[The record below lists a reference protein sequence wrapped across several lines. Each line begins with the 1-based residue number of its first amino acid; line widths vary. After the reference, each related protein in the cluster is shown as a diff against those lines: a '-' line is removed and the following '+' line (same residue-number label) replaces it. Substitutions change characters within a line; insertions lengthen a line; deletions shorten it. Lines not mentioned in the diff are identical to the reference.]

1 MKSYWTEDKR
11 IEKSKQMSE
20 YYSNFENVEKKRKET
35 QDRWDN
41 VDEEYRLKFKEKMD
55 KVNKDEYK
63 RLDAGIKIKKKWED
77 PNYLEKMKNRKKRN
91 GIKTEIIKNNGHV
104 EVFENMEDIV
114 KKYKFS
120 THLIR
125 KYRDTDI
132 KVSMNHLNENN
143 IILLDAIIKTI
154 KTNG

>member
-1 MKSYWTEDKR
+1 
-11 IEKSKQMSE
+11 
-20 YYSNFENVEKKRKET
+20 
-35 QDRWDN
+35 
-41 VDEEYRLKFKEKMD
+41 
-55 KVNKDEYK
+55 
-63 RLDAGIKIKKKWED
+63 
-77 PNYLEKMKNRKKRN
+77 MKNRKKRN

>member
-1 MKSYWTEDKR
+1 
-11 IEKSKQMSE
+11 
-20 YYSNFENVEKKRKET
+20 
-35 QDRWDN
+35 
-41 VDEEYRLKFKEKMD
+41 
-55 KVNKDEYK
+55 
-63 RLDAGIKIKKKWED
+63 
-77 PNYLEKMKNRKKRN
+77 
-91 GIKTEIIKNNGHV
+91 
-104 EVFENMEDIV
+104 MEDIV

-154 KTNG
+154 KTHMYMIYSF